1 MLSALPIRVR
11 LAAGFAVAMA
21 AVLVG
26 LGIFVYLRVGDALLS
41 SVDQSLRAQAAE
53 SSPHA
58 RRGPLI
64 DADARSSGIV
74 VQVLDANGRVV
85 RSAPAGAPALLE
97 GETVREAR
105 AGQMLVTVSRGS
117 GESREWRALARPVD
131 GGVIVVARSLRQREE
146 TLHHLFRVLLIAGPL
161 GLLLATIGGYLLAA
175 AALRPVESMRRR
187 AGAISAATAGARLPV
202 PRSRDEIRRLA
213 ETLNGM
219 LGRLEASFAH
229 ERRFVAD
236 ASHELRT
243 PLALLKTELELAL
256 HRERSSA
263 ELRSAIASAAVETDR
278 LIRLAEDLL
287 LIARLDQAEL
297 PLNRES
303 VDLPDLASRAVARFS
318 VQAETAGRRVEI
330 DVPAGC
336 AVEADRLRLEQAVG
350 NLLDNALRHGD
361 GTVTLRMRG
370 DNGAVELHVTDEGR
384 GFPPGFSQRAFE
396 RFSRADETRGGDGTG
411 LGLAI
416 VDAVAR
422 AHGGTA
428 GLTKVEH
435 GSDVWLR
442 LPADGGAPGSHR
454 AFISPP

>member
-26 LGIFVYLRVGDALLS
+26 LGIFVYFRVGDALLR
-41 SVDQSLRAQAAE
+41 SVDQSLQAQAAE
-53 SSPHA
+53 SSAHA
-58 RRGPLI
+58 SGGPLI
-64 DADARSSGIV
+64 DADVRESGTIV
-74 VQVLDANGRVV
+74 EVLDAGGRVL
-85 RSAPAGAPALLE
+85 RSVPRGLPPLIDRQTVQKALAGR
-97 GETVREAR
+97 V
-105 AGQMLVTVSRGS
+105 QKTVSRGP
-117 GESREWRALARPVD
+117 GESNDWRALAEPFS
-131 GGVIVVARSLRQREE
+131 GGVIVVARSLHQREE
-146 TLHHLFRVLLIAGPL
+146 TLHHVFRVLLIAGPL

-187 AGAISAATAGARLPV
+187 ASAISAATTGARLPV

-213 ETLNGM
+213 ETLNEM
-219 LGRLEASFAH
+219 LARLEASFAH

-256 HRERSSA
+256 RRERTTE
-263 ELRSAIASAAVETDR
+263 ELQAAIGSAAVETDR

-297 PLNRES
+297 PLKRER
-303 VDLPDLASRAVARFS
+303 VDLPDLARATVARFS
-318 VQAETAGRRVEI
+318 AQAETAGRRVNI
-330 DVPAGC
+330 DVPAGS
-336 AVEADRLRLEQAVG
+336 EIDADRLRLEQALG

-361 GTVTLRMRG
+361 GTVTLQVRR
-370 DNGAVELHVTDEGR
+370 DNGTVELHVTDEGA
-384 GFPPGFSQRAFE
+384 GFPKTFVGRAFE
-396 RFSRADETRGGDGTG
+396 RFSRADDARAGAGSG

-416 VDAVAR
+416 VEAVAR

-428 GLTKVEH
+428 GLTAAAH
-435 GSDVWLR
+435 GADVWLR
-442 LPADGGAPGSHR
+442 LPADGAV
-454 AFISPP
+454 